1 MFKATNKY
9 MRQRLELCCH
19 KSRNVS
25 GYQES
30 GKAQG
35 GSSPESSD
43 GAWSCQHLHL
53 ELLVSETVREYISV
67 VLSSQACDN
76 LSQQPEK
83 LIPQGFHLSK

>member
-1 MFKATNKY
+1 MHEAEVGVVLPQVKECLWLP
-9 MRQRLELCCH
+9 RVG
-19 KSRNVS
+19 KSP
-25 GYQES
+25 
-30 GKAQG
+30 G
-35 GSSPESSD
+35 GFLPRILR
-43 GAWSCQHLHL
+43 WSMVLPTPSL